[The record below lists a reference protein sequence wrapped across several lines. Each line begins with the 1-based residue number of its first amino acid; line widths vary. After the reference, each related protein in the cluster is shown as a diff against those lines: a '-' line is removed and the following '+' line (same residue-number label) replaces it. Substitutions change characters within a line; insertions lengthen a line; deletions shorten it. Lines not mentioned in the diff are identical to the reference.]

1 MSARQIPADS
11 WKSFFDAFTRQHH
24 GWLVSIGD
32 APPEPLDEARADG
45 RIVEIRAGSRHHRI
59 SPATMVTVTS
69 AQSDETAIDHI
80 EIAGEKERV
89 TVRFR
94 AVINPE
100 LVDGVMP

>member
-11 WKSFFDAFTRQHH
+11 WKSFFEAFTRQHH

-32 APPEPLDEARADG
+32 APPEPLEEARADG
-45 RIVEIRAGSRHHRI
+45 GSVDIRAGSRHYRI
-59 SPATMVTVTS
+59 SPATMVTVTT
-69 AQSDETAIDHI
+69 AQSDDTAIDRVEI
-80 EIAGEKERV
+80 EGEKQRV
-89 TVRFR
+89 TIRFR